1 MALYEYCG
9 NNCPFSEEKI
19 SDVLFCYQQESI
31 VGNHSELWGKG
42 RILQLQGKYLDAK
55 IVHEELLKHDE
66 KNINIYRIYARLYE
80 EMYDFAKANEYFLKA
95 EAIKKDPLTE
105 CMMATIAIKQYQFS
119 KAETILRNT
128 IASFP
133 EFSFAQYRLIE
144 ALEKQNKNEEQSKC
158 RRELLKNNPGN
169 TKYILQT
176 INNSEES
183 FLQELEQL
191 KEALSEGVDY
201 TSVNQYFGDYYFNY
215 SESEEITDG
224 IAKSSQEKALEYY
237 RAAIANNKFCHQ
249 AYYNQI
255 NLLMKRTHIILTSK
269 KEDDEERK
277 KLIEQLKITFPYE
290 TEDSLYFS
298 FEGKSIDTQIQIYK
312 KAIEDHPYKHYFYH
326 CLAENYLIKSRYS
339 EEAKQELKKVCEQ
352 SEKQFPSSAAV
363 FYDCYEYF
371 QKIELYEDA
380 EECIL
385 KAIVLSDNNLDIQII
400 AQKLRFYQTPDLYEE
415 LIKETEIKF
424 KDSLNHAFYLELA
437 IFYYNK
443 CYEVKDFKSNYP
455 EISLNLLKK
464 AIMLNQKL
472 LEFDEFLLI
481 YSLLIVVNSQEEPA
495 QEFYNRI
502 NEKKLSLLN
511 QIKDC
516 GDIFDIDILYKLFSN
531 KYQNEP
537 CKSLRFWIQALLYLL
552 RYNLFED
559 QKDNISHYTSIS
571 ALSSMLSEEKM
582 SAFRLC
588 SLGSANDPKEGKII
602 FDFLTQNIKD
612 KETYL
617 QFMNSPES
625 SYTAV
630 QASFTK
636 LEDALTMFRLYGKKD
651 KNEGT
656 GINLV
661 FNDNF
666 FSGIVYNKVR
676 NLR

>member
-1 MALYEYCG
+1 MLSEESLRIIKTRSQTLKEIQSFGDKEKEAKILEILKIIPNNDDAYYLGYLYGILIDIYLRQKKSQKVVQYVNKLILLSGMALYEYCG

-224 IAKSSQEKALEYY
+224 IAKSSREKALEYY

-298 FEGKSIDTQIQIYK
+298 FEGKSIDTQIQI
-312 KAIEDHPYKHYFYH
+312 
-326 CLAENYLIKSRYS
+326 
-339 EEAKQELKKVCEQ
+339 
-352 SEKQFPSSAAV
+352 
-363 FYDCYEYF
+363 
-371 QKIELYEDA
+371 
-380 EECIL
+380 
-385 KAIVLSDNNLDIQII
+385 
-400 AQKLRFYQTPDLYEE
+400 
-415 LIKETEIKF
+415 
-424 KDSLNHAFYLELA
+424 
-437 IFYYNK
+437 
-443 CYEVKDFKSNYP
+443 
-455 EISLNLLKK
+455 
-464 AIMLNQKL
+464 
-472 LEFDEFLLI
+472 
-481 YSLLIVVNSQEEPA
+481 
-495 QEFYNRI
+495 
-502 NEKKLSLLN
+502 
-511 QIKDC
+511 
-516 GDIFDIDILYKLFSN
+516 
-531 KYQNEP
+531 
-537 CKSLRFWIQALLYLL
+537 
-552 RYNLFED
+552 
-559 QKDNISHYTSIS
+559 
-571 ALSSMLSEEKM
+571 
-582 SAFRLC
+582 
-588 SLGSANDPKEGKII
+588 
-602 FDFLTQNIKD
+602 
-612 KETYL
+612 
-617 QFMNSPES
+617 
-625 SYTAV
+625 
-630 QASFTK
+630 
-636 LEDALTMFRLYGKKD
+636 
-651 KNEGT
+651 
-656 GINLV
+656 
-661 FNDNF
+661 
-666 FSGIVYNKVR
+666 
-676 NLR
+676 